1 MWLKNVSQCVVS
13 KFQSFK
19 TSATALIVAAVVS
32 VTTFAQA
39 QTPMPVQVD
48 IPNIDYPGIATSML
62 TALTPALVAA
72 IGLFL
77 SAWSLIWFYRK
88 FKSVASDDV
97 REYERNESCEN

>member
-1 MWLKNVSQCVVS
+1 MWLKKTGSFIVS
-13 KFQSFK
+13 KFQSVK

-48 IPNIDYPGIATSML
+48 IPSIDYPGIATSLL

-72 IGLFL
+72 IGLGL
-77 SAWSLIWFYRK
+77 SIWGISFIYRK
-88 FKSVASDDV
+88 FKSMG
-97 REYERNESCEN
+97 RG